1 MKILETERLIIRPLS
16 AADAGFIFELVN
28 EPAWLKNIGDKKVRS
43 LEDARKYI
51 SSGPVASYAKNGF
64 GLCAVELKESKAPV
78 GICGLIKRDSL
89 DDPDI
94 GFAFLERFWSR
105 GYAAES
111 AQAVMNFGQSDLGFK
126 RIVAITNPDNFGSI
140 KVLEKVGLRFEK
152 MFRMPGE
159 EKKIK
164 LFSWNL

>member
-16 AADAGFIFELVN
+16 DADAGFIFELVN
-28 EPAWLKNIGDKKVRS
+28 EPAWIKNIGDKKVRS
-43 LEDARKYI
+43 RADARQYI
-51 SSGPVASYAKNGF
+51 LNGPAASYAKFGF
-64 GLCAVELKESKAPV
+64 GLCAVELKESGAPV

-105 GYAAES
+105 GYAVES
-111 AQAVMNFGQSDLGFK
+111 AQAVMNFAENELGLK
-126 RIVAITNPDNFGSI
+126 RIVAITNPENFGSI

-152 MFRMPGE
+152 MIQMPGE
-159 EKKIK
+159 DREIN
-164 LFSWNL
+164 LFAWNA